1 MDFQKVRSKKVST
14 IVAEQI
20 IKAIKRGDFPVG
32 SKLPSEFDLAEQMGV
47 SRPSVREGLSALAAV
62 GLIESKPGNGNFVRN
77 GTSPVDTIGREAV
90 LILESESSCLEI
102 MEARGLLEPPI
113 ASLAA
118 EKRTEEDLGQLR
130 VICDRLEQLARKG
143 EFNPYFGVDEEFHL
157 ALLKAA
163 GNSLLASAL
172 TPLINTMDQHL
183 YREFT
188 HDYYF
193 KNQLGLEEVAS
204 LHGKIL
210 EAIEASDQR
219 LAAQRMHE
227 HWKRMQK
234 AVAAC

>member
-1 MDFQKVRSKKVST
+1 MDFQKIRPTKVSV
-14 IVAEQI
+14 IVARQLLG
-20 IKAIKRGDFPVG
+20 AIKRGDFPVG
-32 SKLPSEFDLAEQMGV
+32 TKLPSEAVLAEQMGV

-62 GLIESKPGNGNFVRN
+62 GLIESKPGSGNFVRN
-77 GTSPVDTIGREAV
+77 GTSPVDLIGREAV

-113 ASLAA
+113 AALAA

-130 VICDRLEQLARKG
+130 AICDRLEQLARKG
-143 EFNPYFGVDEEFHL
+143 EFDPYFDTDEEFHL
-157 ALLKAA
+157 ALIKAA

-172 TPLINTMDQHL
+172 TPLIATMDQHL

-219 LAAQRMHE
+219 LATQRMRE
-227 HWKRMQK
+227 HWERMK
-234 AVAAC
+234 EAIFAE